1 MPHAISDH
9 TRPLLGPLWLLR
21 CRASQPVVQAEAL
34 ATSQENTKWRERHDD
49 AGERSIN
56 GFVSVI
62 LAMLT
67 HTAREPFLFTYYN
80 HNTVRSVRRHSDTSA
95 CLLHP
100 RTLSTLHPELRTP
113 TNQNPTQESDPI
125 NPFLYVVHAHYIFS
139 SNDPLNVLFI
149 IMRSENRKP

>member
-67 HTAREPFLFTYYN
+67 LTAREPFLFTYYN

-95 CLLHP
+95 ACCIPAPCPPCTQNSERPQTRILHKNLIQS
-100 RTLSTLHPELRTP
+100 TLSCT
-113 TNQNPTQESDPI
+113 SCMPI
-125 NPFLYVVHAHYIFS
+125 TFLALTI
-139 SNDPLNVLFI
+139 PLMFC
-149 IMRSENRKP
+149 S